1 MSRVRVNYKSD
12 LPPIEVT
19 FKVNSVEA
27 DVPTHDFVLRFFVEG
42 CSESYYCGCKY
53 EDGDAEYFHC
63 SPSLDGSKLTCFIN
77 NHKFVPGRLCV
88 EYIDLAPNDNY
99 EDGVK
104 KTVIPEALDV
114 VLIDGA
120 GDEVDNVVSDTFHY
134 KVGKGILSVTKTSAS
149 GVVDT
154 YTITFDDGS
163 ITTYTVTNGRDGVNL
178 GDVAV
183 ADDLVTNDPTK
194 VLSAKQ
200 GYVLGNDVA
209 PMKTTD
215 SYTSSDL
222 LDGYWNI
229 GAALVHGT
237 AVSTTR
243 QASPSPTA
251 SPYHLYKSLCIPV
264 KRGDVVT
271 VNTNGLYTARPWTV
285 TDTDRFILSTTDE
298 TYGGVTSATLTIEED
313 GFVYVN
319 CVADDETVT
328 TNNING
334 LASFS
339 VTKTTNYAGNVK
351 KVPKLASQTQ
361 SQYGVKEY
369 DADCLSLEYAWANA
383 LSVETVDIYNVYN
396 SYHGCLFFPVYCGDT
411 VEINTKAYTA
421 GSTSQAG
428 GITNGVTWCVTDTAR
443 NIVSAAD
450 ATDDAVEVTLHIEQD
465 GFVFINCAND
475 YEDENEEKLFA
486 VTHTYNKVRKETE
499 LSAELDKRINNPT
512 ENTMV
517 LYYGHS
523 GRVHWRPSELEHVL
537 IHTHTTGEKK
547 GVTEWFFNSLLYVE
561 FTTGWG
567 NDGRSFGW
575 AVADNSRPATKAD
588 FEWLIDRYFSE
599 NLVGGEHEGLR
610 ALEEKIGDLKKTM
623 GVPPRRHKVILTI
636 PIPYYYLH
644 GSDDT
649 SSYNHW
655 GKLHKTD
662 IPSYND
668 GWEEGDP
675 WADIFGEYDT
685 LLFDVE
691 PEANDGE
698 CAEMTLNTLKVDGEV
713 INNRPIIMKWFI
725 DCVIERFN
733 AKNYQ
738 NIELAGLYWV
748 AESLTYPQYVVQPRG
763 IDPIIGDISEY
774 IRGKGFKMYW
784 VPFRN
789 ANGRFSR
796 AGIDETFLQTAY
808 EFDKGL
814 SLTKEVMRN
823 AYKEA
828 VMHGMGVEIELDDKI
843 FSTFGDPSAIN
854 NAKMTRLEELMEVC
868 EEEMFFNRVDTLYY
882 FSGKMQIW
890 MSQSPVERVRKFMD
904 RLCTLINNVESSA
917 TSLSPVIATKQDT
930 LISGANIKTINNQ
943 SLLGSG
949 NITIQGGGGGSSVQ
963 SDWSESDS
971 SSDAYIKNKPSLAD
985 VATSGSYDDL
995 NDKPT
1000 IPAAQI
1006 QADWNQ
1012 VTTTAKDYIK
1022 NKPTIPA
1029 AQVQSNWNE
1038 SNTSSKA
1045 YIQNKP
1051 TIPTVPTNVSAFT
1064 NDAGYLTQHQSIK
1077 TVNNTSLVGSG
1088 NMNLAKPVG
1097 VIAVAGA
1104 TPTQTLS
1111 PNTFYKFT
1119 GAITSLTLTLGS
1131 EVLGS
1136 EVSGIMNIYAFR
1148 FTAGVDNP
1156 TITLPQG
1163 VVINQ
1168 DLSLKTGDVC
1178 EFSIMDNKALFSVWQ
1193 AQS

>member
-1 MSRVRVNYKSD
+1 MARYIDLNDLGSFASINALWAAHPEGGQEGDYCTIGGVKYRWDKYDRMWVAAPNYGPTPARSVTTFDGDVNMQNNLTVAGYIRAKGIKQPCLGLFASLTALETKWPNPEVGMWAVVGDTMPGPIYRCSTAGVWTATGETGGVDDID
-12 LPPIEVT
+12 LTDYAHV
-19 FKVNSVEA
+19 A
-27 DVPTHDFVLRFFVEG
+27 DVPEIADNLTTD
-42 CSESYYCGCKY
+42 
-53 EDGDAEYFHC
+53 DA
-63 SPSLDGSKLTCFIN
+63 
-77 NHKFVPGRLCV
+77 
-88 EYIDLAPNDNY
+88 
-99 EDGVK
+99 
-104 KTVIPEALDV
+104 
-114 VLIDGA
+114 
-120 GDEVDNVVSDTFHY
+120 
-134 KVGKGILSVTKTSAS
+134 TKM
-149 GVVDT
+149 
-154 YTITFDDGS
+154 
-163 ITTYTVTNGRDGVNL
+163 
-178 GDVAV
+178 
-183 ADDLVTNDPTK
+183 
-194 VLSAKQ
+194 LSARQ
-200 GYVLGNDVA
+200 GYILGNDVT

-215 SYTSSDL
+215 NYTSSDL

-229 GAALVHGT
+229 GAAVINGI

-243 QASPSPTA
+243 QANPSPTA
-251 SPYHLYKSLCIPV
+251 SAYHLYKSLCIPV
-264 KRGDVVT
+264 KRGDVVA
-271 VNTNGLYTARPWTV
+271 VNTNGLYSARPWAV

-351 KVPKLASQTQ
+351 KVPKLASRSQ

-369 DADCLSLEYAWANA
+369 DADCLNLDNAWANA
-383 LSVETVDIYNVYN
+383 LSVETVDIYKVYN

-443 NIVSAAD
+443 NIVSAAE

-523 GRVHWRPSELEHVL
+523 GRVRWCPSELEHVL

-561 FTTGWG
+561 FATGWG
-567 NDGRSFGW
+567 NDARSFGW
-575 AVADNSRPATKAD
+575 GLTADNSRPATKAD

-599 NLVGGEHEGLR
+599 DLVGGEHEGLR

-636 PIPYYYLH
+636 PIPYYYVH

-649 SSYNHW
+649 SSNNHW
-655 GKLHKTD
+655 GKLYKTD

-691 PEANDGE
+691 SEAKDGE

-748 AESLTYPQYVVQPRG
+748 AESLTYPQYVVQPSG
-763 IDPIIGDISEY
+763 QDPIIGDISEY
-774 IRGKGFKMYW
+774 IRGKGLKMYW
-784 VPFRN
+784 IPFRD

-828 VMHGMGVEIELDDKI
+828 VMHGMGVEIELDDTI
-843 FSTFGDPSAIN
+843 FSTLGAPSAIN

-868 EEEMFFNRVDTLYY
+868 EEEMFFNRVDIAYY

-917 TSLSPVIATKQDT
+917 TSLSPAIATKQDT

-949 NITIQGGGGGSSVQ
+949 NITIQGGGGGSQIQ
-963 SDWSESDS
+963 SDWSQSDS
-971 SSDAYIKNKPSLAD
+971 
-985 VATSGSYDDL
+985 T
-995 NDKPT
+995 
-1000 IPAAQI
+1000 
-1006 QADWNQ
+1006 Q
-1012 VTTTAKDYIK
+1012 VDYIK

-1038 SNTSSKA
+1038 SDTSSKA

-1051 TIPTVPTNVSAFT
+1051 TIPTVPTNVSAFA
-1064 NDAGYLTQHQSIK
+1064 NDAGYLTSHQRLK
-1077 TVNNTSLVGSG
+1077 TINSTSLVGSG
-1088 NMNLAKPVG
+1088 NMNLAEPVG

-1104 TPTQTLS
+1104 TPTQTLN

-1131 EVLGS
+1131 A
-1136 EVSGIMNIYAFR
+1136 VSGIANIYAFR
-1148 FTAGVDNP
+1148 FTAGQDNP

-1178 EFSIMDNKALFSVWQ
+1178 EFSIMDNKALFSVWE